1 MSCSTPMASPADAW
15 ALWGRLPRV
24 DDFGG
29 CACVVVRLS
38 WFLSQ
43 CGTRE
48 HSKSLHLLASQ
59 VSSYEDMKEFTEAAR
74 CYVYWHSSL
83 GCARFFWTSTALT
96 SSERGPRTILMPDAK
111 SLSSRGSTAFI
122 SATEEASMA
131 YSKVTV
137 RFYNSY
143 KHTCSMHVALRCDST
158 AYHRSRL
165 ECWWCSASWC
175 HC

>member
-1 MSCSTPMASPADAW
+1 MSCSTPLDSPADPW
-15 ALWGRLPRV
+15 AIWGRLPRV

-38 WFLSQ
+38 WIYRSA
-43 CGTRE
+43 E
-48 HSKSLHLLASQ
+48 LAQ

-137 RFYNSY
+137 RFYNRY
-143 KHTCSMHVALRCDST
+143 KLTCSMHVALRCDST